1 MLDLIQLTSGQLSK
15 QSLDQWSE
23 AMVGLINEGELNP
36 LEAHAKAKAIVAA
49 LTTVI
54 KATEDLARD
63 EASKY
68 SAKTFEAFGA
78 QVTLKDGAITP
89 DYKEDSVWVE
99 LKAKVKER
107 EDLLKTAFKSK
118 DAEIIDTNTGEVVP
132 KLPPNCAKSSI
143 SIQFK

>member
-1 MLDLIQLTSGQLSK
+1 MLDLINLTSGQLNK
-15 QSLDQWSE
+15 DTLGKWSTE
-23 AMVGLINEGELNP
+23 MVQLIEGGVLNP

-63 EASKY
+63 EAAKY
-68 SAKTFEAFGA
+68 TAKTFEAFGA